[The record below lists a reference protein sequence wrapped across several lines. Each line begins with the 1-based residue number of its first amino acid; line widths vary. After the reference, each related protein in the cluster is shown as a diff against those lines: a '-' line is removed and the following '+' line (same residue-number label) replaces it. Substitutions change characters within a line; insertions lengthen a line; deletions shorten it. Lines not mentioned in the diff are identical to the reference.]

1 MGYRVNSWMA
11 WLELAGMSRFFRNE
25 DIPSYGWGKA
35 MVIHKPLKNA
45 GLISGR
51 GRVRGVG

>member
-35 MVIHKPLKNA
+35 MVIHKPLKKCRPYFCA
-45 GLISGR
+45 GAS
-51 GRVRGVG
+51 